1 MSLNKPLDLSKVF
14 GGTKEVKVNPG
25 ILGEVWMKQ
34 SYTGV
39 LVEGGLRKGGVGPIW
54 RWVRAMAMVCE
65 YPNVEVSKFEA
76 GRALAK

>member
-1 MSLNKPLDLSKVF
+1 
-14 GGTKEVKVNPG
+14 
-25 ILGEVWMKQ
+25 MKQ